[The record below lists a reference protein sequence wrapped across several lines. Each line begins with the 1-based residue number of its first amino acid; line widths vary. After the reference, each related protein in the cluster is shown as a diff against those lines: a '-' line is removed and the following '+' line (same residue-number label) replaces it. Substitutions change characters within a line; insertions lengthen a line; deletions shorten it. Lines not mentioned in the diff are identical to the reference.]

1 MIRTLEQRVRYDDS
15 QCLRRLEFD
24 GEIIPRG
31 LVRSE
36 QARTIS
42 TDSTMN
48 SMSGSTPLNVPFAI
62 TPTAGVGRLRKF
74 EGRVRSAIS
83 RPHRAPRRD
92 VSGLEIRRH
101 AFRLQRLGV
110 SVPSTKTRIRHNV
123 PNRGHDTADHAGEG

>member
-62 TPTAGVGRLRKF
+62 TPTAGVGR
-74 EGRVRSAIS
+74 S
-83 RPHRAPRRD
+83 RPFRWVEQSRKLREANELLAEVLAFEEGNQSARRVLEAVD
-92 VSGLEIRRH
+92 HGLAILE
-101 AFRLQRLGV
+101 L
-110 SVPSTKTRIRHNV
+110 SVEDKTR
-123 PNRGHDTADHAGEG
+123 